1 MPRNSGVGII
11 DVTLIVAVIR
21 PSAGYPKMKR
31 REFIGIAAVGAAG
44 VVVPMPVRGQ
54 SSAAATLAHPRL
66 LAIVRDEH
74 VVAEL
79 GRRYR
84 ALVPNENAEVVLMR
98 MIQDDLHGV
107 HSELTRDIAAQSFQA
122 RVDRLVQADFDHGR
136 TMMLQGW
143 ILSQTE
149 ARQCALFS
157 LLQT

>member
-1 MPRNSGVGII
+1 
-11 DVTLIVAVIR
+11 
-21 PSAGYPKMKR
+21 MKR

-44 VVVPMPVRGQ
+44 VVVVPMPVHGQ

-66 LAIVRDEH
+66 LAILRNEH
-74 VVAEL
+74 LVAEL

-84 ALVPNENAEVVLMR
+84 ALVPSENAELVLTR
-98 MIQDDLHGV
+98 MIQSDLVGAGGDLANDTA
-107 HSELTRDIAAQSFQA
+107 SQSIQA
-122 RVDRLVQADFDHGR
+122 RVDRRIQADFDHGR
-136 TMMLQGW
+136 TVTLQGW